1 MLLLFYTIVTTVSIL
16 CDGLFQN
23 CYEDTWSKI
32 DFFRIILFKFLLF
45 KVEKFGDQP
54 RINKV
59 QLFLELNTKN
69 EPGKVLVQDFYSSKY
84 EGLFSFHEHT

>member
-1 MLLLFYTIVTTVSIL
+1 M
-16 CDGLFQN
+16 
-23 CYEDTWSKI
+23 
-32 DFFRIILFKFLLF
+32 FKFLLF